1 MENFNFRLQKVLDI
15 KFKNEEESKVKYSKA
30 QREKRAVEEELE
42 ILKSNYKRYSD
53 EINIEDIVTR
63 KITSNYLNTL
73 SNIISIKS
81 SELNKK
87 QVILNEAR
95 IDLLNKQIERKSLE
109 KLKKNK
115 YILHKKEEN
124 QKEQNIND
132 EFGIYSYLRRKSEDI

>member
-81 SELNKK
+81 SSSSSTALF
-87 QVILNEAR
+87 
-95 IDLLNKQIERKSLE
+95 SL
-109 KLKKNK
+109 
-115 YILHKKEEN
+115 
-124 QKEQNIND
+124 
-132 EFGIYSYLRRKSEDI
+132 